1 MMAKKE
7 YPSLY
12 ETDAVLKDGSRILLR
27 PIKKEDV
34 DRWLSF
40 MSRVGEY
47 AKYLRFHG
55 APKELTEEEA
65 SKYCDVDYH
74 RSFAFV
80 AEAVRNHHKNIVA
93 VGRYHRLPSKSS
105 AEVAFLVEEPFQNKG
120 IGTKLMEQLVHA
132 ARENG
137 ITSFEAHVLAE
148 NEEMMEVFTNYGF
161 HVDREFEYGGYRVT
175 FPITRTPEIVEKE
188 MERERQ
194 ATKASLRALLSPRS
208 VAVIGASR
216 REGSI
221 GQLLLQCIM
230 ESRFTG
236 VVYPVNPAAESVLTV
251 KAHSSVLSI
260 DDDIDLAIIAVPA
273 STVPKIVEECGRK
286 GVRAIVIVSAGFKE
300 TGDEGIER
308 EQKVRDIALGYGM
321 RVVGPNCMGV
331 INTDREVRLNGTF
344 SRTYPSSGNIAFLSQ
359 SGALGLAMLEYAGRM
374 NMGLSNFVS
383 IGNRADISSNDLL
396 EYWQDDE
403 ATRVIL
409 LYLESFGNP
418 RKFGRIAQKVSARTP
433 IVAIKG
439 GRTSVGSRAAATH
452 TGAMAA
458 STTAIEALFRQSG
471 IIPVD
476 TLEESFQVVSLL
488 AKQPVPRGNRIAIV
502 TNGGGPGIMA
512 ADACASQGLT
522 LPGFSSEVAK
532 QLRPVSERDISI
544 NNPLDLTASATEK
557 EFEEALHI
565 LANDQGNDAVVLISI
580 PPVMVGSRAIRD
592 VVQQA
597 ASSFW
602 EQGKPLIA
610 CFVGQ
615 PEVRSSEEE
624 LGIPVYTFPEEAV
637 SALAHAVNYGTWLNK
652 PKGNIPRF
660 SGIRRRKAHK
670 LVEKAMTGTS
680 QRPFWLSVTAAAE
693 LLGYYGIRVVNTKFA
708 SSADEA
714 ADRAAEMGFPVAV
727 KLASAT
733 IAHKTEVDGIVLN
746 LKTKRAV
753 KQAFRSIKEG
763 LSAEDRQNEMDGVVV
778 QSMVEKAVE
787 VIAGMTEDPTF
798 GPLLMFGLG
807 GIYTELLQDVS
818 VRLHPL
824 TDVEATDMMDSLRM
838 SALLKG
844 WRNTPV
850 RDINA
855 LQDMLLRLSALVE
868 DIKEITEV
876 DLNPVMAMPEGK
888 GYFVVDAKVRMK

>member
-1 MMAKKE
+1 
-7 YPSLY
+7 
-12 ETDAVLKDGSRILLR
+12 
-27 PIKKEDV
+27 
-34 DRWLSF
+34 
-40 MSRVGEY
+40 MSRLGEY

-55 APKELTEEEA
+55 APRELTEEEA
-65 SKYCDVDYH
+65 ARYCEVDY
-74 RSFAFV
+74 RSSFAFV
-80 AEAVRNHHKNIVA
+80 AEAARNHRKDIVA
-93 VGRYHRLPSKSS
+93 VGRYHRLPNKSS
-105 AEVAFLVEEPFQNKG
+105 AELGFLVEEPFQNKG
-120 IGTKLMEQLVHA
+120 IATKLMEQLVHA

-137 ITSFEAHVLAE
+137 IASFEAHVLAE

-175 FPITRTPEIVEKE
+175 FPITGTLEVAEKE

-194 ATKASLRALLSPRS
+194 ATRASLRAVLSPRS
-208 VAVIGASR
+208 VAIIGASR
-216 REGSI
+216 EEGSI

-236 VVYPVNPAAESVLTV
+236 VVHPVNPEAESVLTV
-251 KAHSSVLSI
+251 KAYPSVLKI

-273 STVPKIVEECGRK
+273 PTVLKVVEECGRK
-286 GVRAIVIVSAGFKE
+286 GVRAIVIISDGFKE
-300 TGDEGIER
+300 TGDEGVER
-308 EQKVRDIALGYGM
+308 EQRVRDTALDYGM

-331 INTDREVRLNGTF
+331 INTDPEVRLNGTF
-344 SRTYPSSGNIAFLSQ
+344 SRNYPSSGSIAFLSQ
-359 SGALGLAMLEYAGRM
+359 SGALGLAMLEYANRM

-396 EYWQDDE
+396 EYWQEDK
-403 ATRVIL
+403 ATRAIL
-409 LYLESFGNP
+409 LYVESFGNP
-418 RKFGRIAQKVSARTP
+418 RKFGRIAQRVSPRTP

-439 GRTSVGSRAAATH
+439 GQTSVGSRAAATH

-471 IIPVD
+471 IIPVN
-476 TLEESFQVVSLL
+476 TLEESFQVVNLL
-488 AKQPVPRGNRIAIV
+488 ANQPVPNGNRIAIL

-512 ADACASQGLT
+512 ADAGASQGLT
-522 LPGFSSEVAK
+522 LPEFSPEVAK
-532 QLRPVSERDISI
+532 QLRSVSKRDISI

-557 EFEEALHI
+557 EFKEALHI

-580 PPVMVGSRAIRD
+580 PPIMVESRAIRD

-597 ASSFW
+597 APSFR

-615 PEVRSSEEE
+615 PEVRSSEER

-637 SALAHAVNYGTWLNK
+637 SALAYAVNYGAWLK
-652 PKGNIPRF
+652 KSKGNVPRF
-660 SGIRRRKAHK
+660 SGIQRKKAQK
-670 LVEKAMTGTS
+670 LVAKTMTGTS
-680 QRPFWLSVTAAAE
+680 RRPFWLSTVEARE
-693 LLGYYGIRVVNTKFA
+693 LLGYYGIRVVNTEFA

-714 ADRAAEMGFPVAV
+714 ADRAADMGFPVAV

-746 LKTKRAV
+746 LKTKKGV
-753 KQAFRSIKEG
+753 KQAFRNIKER
-763 LSAEDRQNEMDGVVV
+763 LSADNRQDEMDGVVV
-778 QSMVEKAVE
+778 QNMVGKAVE

-798 GPLLMFGLG
+798 GPLLMFGIG
-807 GIYTELLQDVS
+807 GVYAELLQDVS

-824 TDVEATDMMDSLRM
+824 TDVEAMDMMDSLRM

-844 WRNTPV
+844 WRDMPPC
-850 RDINA
+850 DISA

-868 DIKEITEV
+868 DIKEITEL
-876 DLNPVMAMPEGK
+876 DLNPVMAMPEGE

>member
-1 MMAKKE
+1 MTKNE
-7 YPSLY
+7 YPSEY

-34 DRWLSF
+34 DNWLSF

-47 AKYLRFHG
+47 AKHLRFHG
-55 APKELTEEEA
+55 APRELTEEEA
-65 SKYCDVDYH
+65 AKYCDVDYH
-74 RSFAFV
+74 SSFAFV
-80 AEAVRNHHKNIVA
+80 AEAMRNHEKNIVA
-93 VGRYHRLPSKSS
+93 VGRYYRLPPKSS
-105 AEVAFLVEEPFQNKG
+105 AEVAFLVEEPFQNIG

-175 FPITRTPEIVEKE
+175 FPITRTAKVIEKE

-194 ATKASLRALLSPRS
+194 ATKASLRALLSPHS
-208 VAVIGASR
+208 VAIIGASR
-216 REGSI
+216 DEGSI

-236 VVYPVNPAAESVLTV
+236 VVYPINPAAESVLTV
-251 KAHSSVLSI
+251 KAYPSVLNI
-260 DDDIDLAIIAVPA
+260 EDDIDLAIIAVPA
-273 STVPKIVEECGRK
+273 PAVPKVVEECGRK
-286 GVRAIVIVSAGFKE
+286 GVRAIIIISDGFRE
-300 TGDEGIER
+300 IGDKGAER
-308 EQKVRDIALGYGM
+308 EQTVRDTALSYGM

-331 INTDREVRLNGTF
+331 INTDSKVRLNGTF

-396 EYWQDDE
+396 EYWQDDG
-403 ATRVIL
+403 ATSVIL
-409 LYLESFGNP
+409 LYVESFGNP
-418 RKFGRIAQKVSARTP
+418 RKFGRIAQRVSARTP

-439 GRTSVGSRAAATH
+439 GRTSAGSRAAATH

-458 STTAIEALFRQSG
+458 STTAIEALFRESG
-471 IIPVD
+471 IIPVN

-488 AKQPVPRGNRIAIV
+488 AKQPVPNGNRIAIL

-512 ADACASQGLT
+512 ADACASQGLA
-522 LPGFSSEVAK
+522 LPEFSSRVAK
-532 QLRPVSERDISI
+532 QLKSVGDRDISI
-544 NNPLDLTASATEK
+544 TNPLDLTASATEE
-557 EFEEALHI
+557 EFRKALHI
-565 LANDQGNDAVVLISI
+565 LANDESNDAVILISI
-580 PPVMVGSRAIRD
+580 PPIMVESRAIRD

-597 ASSFW
+597 ASSFR

-637 SALAHAVNYGTWLNK
+637 SALAHAATYGAWLSR
-652 PKGNIPRF
+652 PKGKIPRF
-660 SGIRRRKAHK
+660 WNVQRKKAQK
-670 LVEKAMTGTS
+670 LVEKVMSSTS
-680 QRPFWLSVTAAAE
+680 RRPFWLSAVEAAE

-708 SSADEA
+708 GSADEA
-714 ADRAAEMGFPVAV
+714 ADRAADMGFPVAV

-733 IAHKTEVDGIVLN
+733 IAHKTEVGGIVLD
-746 LKTKRAV
+746 LKTKKAV
-753 KQAFRSIKEG
+753 KQAFRNIKDK
-763 LSAEDRQNEMDGVVV
+763 LSADNRQDEMDGVMV
-778 QSMVEKAVE
+778 QSMVGKAVE

-798 GPLLMFGLG
+798 GPLLMFGIG

-824 TDVEATDMMDSLRM
+824 TDVEAKDMVDSLRM

-844 WRNTPV
+844 WRGMPPC
-850 RDINA
+850 DIGA
-855 LQDMLLRLSALVE
+855 LQDMLVRLSALVE

-876 DLNPVMAMPEGK
+876 DLNPVMAMPEGE

>member
-1 MMAKKE
+1 MAKTE
-7 YPSLY
+7 YPSEY

-34 DRWLSF
+34 GKWLSF
-40 MSRVGEY
+40 MSRVAEY
-47 AKYLRFHG
+47 AKYLRLHG
-55 APKELTEEEA
+55 APRELTEEEA
-65 SKYCDVDYH
+65 ARYCDVDYH
-74 RSFAFV
+74 SSFAFV
-80 AEAVRNHHKNIVA
+80 AEAIRNQEKNIVA
-93 VGRYHRLPSKSS
+93 VGRYYRLLPRSS

-132 ARENG
+132 ARGNG

-161 HVDREFEYGGYRVT
+161 HVDREFEYGGYRVS
-175 FPITRTPEIVEKE
+175 FPITRTPEVVEKE

-194 ATKASLRALLSPRS
+194 ATRASLRAVLSPHS
-208 VAVIGASR
+208 VAIIGASR
-216 REGSI
+216 QEGSI

-251 KAHSSVLSI
+251 KAYPSVLNI
-260 DDDIDLAIIAVPA
+260 EDEIELAIIAVPA
-273 STVPKIVEECGRK
+273 PAVPKVVEECGQK
-286 GVRAIVIVSAGFKE
+286 GVRAIVIISDGFRE
-300 TGDEGIER
+300 VGDEGAER
-308 EQKVRDIALGYGM
+308 EQRVRDTALGYGM

-331 INTDREVRLNGTF
+331 INTDPEVRLNGTF
-344 SRTYPSSGNIAFLSQ
+344 SRTYASSGSIAFLSQ
-359 SGALGLAMLEYAGRM
+359 SGALGLAMLEYASRM

-396 EYWQDDE
+396 DYWRDDE

-471 IIPVD
+471 IIPVNN
-476 TLEESFQVVSLL
+476 LEESFQVVSLL
-488 AKQPVPRGNRIAIV
+488 ANQPVPKGNRIAIL

-522 LPGFSSEVAK
+522 LPEFSSKVAR
-532 QLRPVSERDISI
+532 QLRSVSKRDISM

-557 EFEEALHI
+557 EFKEALRI
-565 LANDQGNDAVVLISI
+565 LASDEANDAVVLISI
-580 PPVMVGSRAIRD
+580 PPIMVESRAIRD

-597 ASSFW
+597 ASSFR

-615 PEVRSSEEE
+615 SEVCSSEEGP
-624 LGIPVYTFPEEAV
+624 GIPVYTFPEEAI
-637 SALAHAVNYGTWLNK
+637 SALAHAVNYGAWLTR
-652 PKGNIPRF
+652 PKGNVPQF
-660 SGIRRRKAHK
+660 SDLQRKKARK
-670 LVEKAMTGTS
+670 LVEKVMTSTS
-680 QRPFWLSVTAAAE
+680 RRPFWLSMVEAGE
-693 LLGYYGIRVVNTKFA
+693 LLGYYGIRMVNTRFA
-708 SSADEA
+708 GSADEA
-714 ADRAAEMGFPVAV
+714 ADRAADIGLPVAV

-733 IAHKTEVDGIVLN
+733 IAHKTEVNGIVLN
-746 LKTKRAV
+746 LKTKKAV
-753 KQAFRSIKEG
+753 KQAFRNIKER
-763 LSAEDRQNEMDGVVV
+763 LSADNRQDEMDGVVV
-778 QSMVEKAVE
+778 QGMVEEAVE
-787 VIAGMTEDPTF
+787 VIAGMTENPTF
-798 GPLLMFGLG
+798 GPLLMFGIG

-824 TDVEATDMMDSLRM
+824 TDMEAMDMIDSLRM

-844 WRNTPV
+844 WRGMPS
-850 RDINA
+850 RDVSA

-868 DIKEITEV
+868 DIEEITEI
-876 DLNPVMAMPEGK
+876 DFNPVMAMPEGG